1 MNGWYLSRS
10 WVAIDLFL
18 VVATSISDHRDVGL
32 EVVVLS
38 EADDIEA
45 IYYAGHVITV
55 FDNGFY
61 ELELL
66 AKVDFLDSGDRSYL
80 NIEPRQLIVKL
91 LAQNAKVV
99 VKKMFR

>member
-45 IYYAGHVITV
+45 IYYAGHVITA
-55 FDNGFY
+55 F
-61 ELELL
+61 
-66 AKVDFLDSGDRSYL
+66 
-80 NIEPRQLIVKL
+80 
-91 LAQNAKVV
+91 
-99 VKKMFR
+99 M